1 MVLLFLNCTRVI
13 QSSTYSK
20 HVPLKKLRL
29 QPSAFL
35 DRFPSLGY
43 KKNRSFENYF
53 TIAKEIRFEAC
64 IKIQIK
70 INLYKSWI

>member
-13 QSSTYSK
+13 QPKHLFKTRAIKKNLDYSLAFFY
-20 HVPLKKLRL
+20 LK
-29 QPSAFL
+29 

-70 INLYKSWI
+70 INFI